1 MAYHAYLTRWLG
13 IKLLRAQQGS
23 LSCVYVAV
31 EKISFNSLAE
41 VDFRGRD
48 LTELLNPVEAEE
60 ESWADYVSERC
71 HLEIHFGP
79 QSINTLQYFC

>member
-1 MAYHAYLTRWLG
+1 MFM
-13 IKLLRAQQGS
+13 
-23 LSCVYVAV
+23 AV

-41 VDFRGRD
+41 VDFRGKGFDRVVKPSGGKKRKAG
-48 LTELLNPVEAEE
+48 L
-60 ESWADYVSERC
+60 DYASERC